1 MILIW
6 PRISLNYCLVKYW
19 LGWLLFLAEL
29 VGLID
34 RKLSISSALEGILLN
49 STDGGCLRDLF

>member
-1 MILIW
+1 
-6 PRISLNYCLVKYW
+6 LVKHW

-34 RKLSISSALEGILLN
+34 RKLYISSALEGILLN